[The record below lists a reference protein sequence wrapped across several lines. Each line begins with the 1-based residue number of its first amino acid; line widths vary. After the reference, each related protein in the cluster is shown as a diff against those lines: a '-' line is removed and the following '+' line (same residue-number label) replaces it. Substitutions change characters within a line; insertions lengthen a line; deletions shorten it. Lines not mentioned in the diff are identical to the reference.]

1 MPLNAGAVIVPL
13 VFVGFFAATAFA
25 VRRAKFAKST
35 GTFTFN
41 ARYNLFLLVI
51 VANAMFC
58 AGSAVDLATFFQ
70 AHRYA
75 GPSLTENYSTGGLHS
90 AALALIFDAIFV
102 VVGCGV
108 AVEFSAPWDADWELH
123 LQTRKFVTIGVQ
135 VYFLLSVILVSIARI
150 VIFQSAHAMENG
162 TALAATD
169 SSAWSSSASFGVP
182 EHLLNSALVCSVA
195 EFFNVLLLTTWMAWL
210 TWWGRAKYHSFAC
223 PSCHGAG
230 DSCTDCQNGVVYHH
244 A

>member
-108 AVEFSAPWDADWELH
+108 AVEFSAPWD
-123 LQTRKFVTIGVQ
+123 
-135 VYFLLSVILVSIARI
+135 VILVSIARI